1 MAASDIRDFDPQL
14 GTLTEPAPD
23 PSPQAEED
31 GQGAP
36 MTLVEHLEE
45 LRRRA
50 LFALAAV
57 AIGTILG
64 FIFWERLLDLLLL
77 PLPNISN
84 GLHLGPNQKLIQTH
98 LGEAFL
104 ISLKLA
110 VAAGIALASPVI
122 IYQVW
127 AYLSP
132 ALTRR
137 ERKFALPFTAL
148 GGVLFAIGLV
158 VGFLVL
164 RYPVDWLINFGDNH
178 FVLLLDAS
186 AYFSFVAFFLLAFG
200 IVFELPL
207 IVTLLGV
214 AGITSSAW
222 LRQKRKYILFA
233 LWFLSCFIT
242 PGADPYSPIIIAA
255 SFTLL
260 FELSVVLLRILK
272 K

>member
-1 MAASDIRDFDPQL
+1 MAASDIQDLDSRL
-14 GTLTEPAPD
+14 GTLTEPTPE
-23 PSPQAEED
+23 PPPKAEED

-50 LFALAAV
+50 LISLAAV
-57 AIGTILG
+57 ALCSILG
-64 FIFWERLLDLLLL
+64 FIFWERILDLLLS
-77 PLPNISN
+77 PLPNVSSH
-84 GLHLGPNQKLIQTH
+84 LLGPHQKLIQTH
-98 LGEAFL
+98 LGEAFM

-110 VAAGIALASPVI
+110 IAAGIALASPVI
-122 IYQVW
+122 IYQLW
-127 AYLSP
+127 AYVSP
-132 ALTRR
+132 ALTRK
-137 ERKFALPFTAL
+137 ERKFALPFTLL
-148 GGVLFAIGLV
+148 GGLLFAIGLV
-158 VGFLVL
+158 VGFVVL

-200 IVFELPL
+200 VVFELPL
-207 IVTLLGV
+207 VVTLLGV

-222 LRQKRKYILFA
+222 LRQKRKYILFG

-255 SFTLL
+255 SFTIL
-260 FELSVVLLRILK
+260 FELSIVLLRLLK

>member
-1 MAASDIRDFDPQL
+1 MAASDIQDLDSRL
-14 GTLTEPAPD
+14 GTLTEPPPPD
-23 PSPQAEED
+23 AEDD

-50 LFALAAV
+50 FFALAAV

-64 FIFWERLLDLLLL
+64 FIFWERLLDFLLV

-84 GLHLGPNQKLIQTH
+84 HLLGPNQKLIQTH

-110 VAAGIALASPVI
+110 VAAGISLASPVI

-127 AYLSP
+127 AYLAP
-132 ALTRR
+132 ALTRK
-137 ERKFALPFTAL
+137 ERKFALPFALL
-148 GGVLFAIGLV
+148 GGVLFAVGLT
-158 VGFLVL
+158 VGFIVL

-222 LRQKRKYILFA
+222 LRQKRKYILFS
-233 LWFLSCFIT
+233 LWLLSCFIT

-255 SFTLL
+255 SFTVL